1 MGKIFYIMGKS
12 STGKDT
18 IYKRLL
24 ECEGNTL
31 RTIIMYTTRPIREG
45 EQDGVEYF
53 FVDEKRQRQLEAE
66 GKIIELRSYNT
77 FHGIW
82 NYFTVRDEQID
93 LERYDYLVIGTL
105 ESYAMTR
112 KYFGKDK
119 LVPILIELDD
129 GIRLQR
135 ALDREKLQK
144 VPRYQELCRRYLAD
158 EEDFSKE
165 KLAEAEIGKSFWNDD
180 LERCLS
186 EIREYIEKRRQ
197 SAWI

>member
-158 EEDFSKE
+158 EEDFSRE

>member
-1 MGKIFYIMGKS
+1 MGRIFYIMGKS

-24 ECEGNTL
+24 EREDNTL

-45 EQDGVEYF
+45 EKNGVEYF
-53 FVDEKRQRQLEAE
+53 FVDEKRLAELEEE
-66 GKIIELRSYNT
+66 GRIIELRSYHT

-82 NYFTVRDEQID
+82 NYFTVKDEQLD
-93 LERYDYLVIGTL
+93 LEHYDYLMIGTL

-112 KYFGKDK
+112 NYFGSEK
-119 LVPILIELDD
+119 LVPLYIDLDD
-129 GIRLQR
+129 GVRLQR

-158 EEDFSKE
+158 EEDFSLE
-165 KLAEAEIGKSFWNDD
+165 KLTEAEIKKSFYNDD
-180 LERCLS
+180 LETCLS
-186 EIREYIEKRRQ
+186 EIVQYIEERR
-197 SAWI
+197 